1 MFSHVMVG
9 ANDLEVSRKFY
20 DAILGTLG
28 IAPGVINRDVRYF
41 YRTPTGVFAF
51 SLPVDNKAAT
61 LANGGTIGFAA
72 QSSEQVDAF
81 HAAALANGGITCED
95 PPGYREGP
103 AGKYIQQETDHAPL
117 HQPKLTLCANRT
129 YSHHREKAIRK
140 S

>member
-95 PPGYREGP
+95 PPGVREGP
-103 AGKYIQQETDHAPL
+103 SGMMYLAYLRDPDGTKF
-117 HQPKLTLCANRT
+117 CAVYR
-129 YSHHREKAIRK
+129 YAK
-140 S
+140 

>member
-9 ANDLEVSRKFY
+9 TNDLEVSRKFY

-51 SLPVDNKAAT
+51 SLPIDNKVAT
-61 LANGGTIGFAA
+61 PANGGTIGFAA

-103 AGKYIQQETDHAPL
+103 AGKLYLAYVRDPIGNKICAML
-117 HQPKLTLCANRT
+117 RVPKSVLGV
-129 YSHHREKAIRK
+129 SQKI
-140 S
+140 